1 MKFTAAQYAGILY
14 ALATTPFSASALPT
28 ESASSL
34 RSRNDGAPQ
43 ISGLAS
49 DKWTQALA
57 KAQAAVAQMT
67 LQEKVNMTKNA
78 GNAGCS
84 GNLFGVARLGIDPIC
99 FNDSPTGVAGS
110 YRSSQYPAQ
119 VAYGATFNRF
129 LAYDSGV
136 AMGKEFKDTGVTNA
150 LAVVAGGPMGTTPY
164 GGRNFENWSS
174 DPYLTSV
181 MTGKKVRGMQ
191 ASGVQATSK
200 HFVGNEQE
208 YLRIGN
214 PVGGYT
220 GGNVTQTLS
229 VKLSDAAMHET
240 YMLPFAEAVRE
251 GSASIMCSYNKING
265 TDACE
270 DPATLAL
277 LKSELNFPGFVI
289 SDWGAVRNA
298 TAGENAGTDV
308 IMPFAPPGWANTTT
322 TGGAITEARLNDQI
336 LRVLLPYY
344 ALDQDK
350 DYPSVDF
357 DRYVVDSSDHIYRAG
372 VEAVTL
378 LKNRDR
384 SAGQQG
390 GLPLGKQDVGVFGDA
405 GQVPISLNQWGPIFA
420 DAPNNEMPTGYVS
433 HGGGSGWSQAPFLV
447 TPLDAMQERARKD
460 KFYLEHFLF
469 NTTAYPRSYSGPAG
483 PATVYPF
490 QADLARVD
498 TAVVFVTKYSREGYD
513 LHDLK
518 LDRGGEDLIKA
529 VASQNN
535 DTIVV
540 INSGNAIDMS
550 GFVNH
555 PNVSAIVWHY
565 FPGQE
570 GGKALSDVL
579 YGDEAP
585 SGRLPFTI
593 AANVG
598 DYDLSSLYNRTGP
611 ANVVLPSVTFSSE
624 SLTDYRHFDYNN
636 ITPLY
641 EFGFGMSYTTF
652 EMSGLSAVPKAAKN
666 KPLVVKTNE
675 VFLDS
680 SADLYDQAAEV
691 TVNVK
696 NTGAIDAKEVVQ
708 LYISYPDSGTNM
720 RPVRNLKGFE
730 KVAVK
735 AGGNTKVTISVT
747 NKDLAIWNTERQG
760 WEILKGTYTMSVGS
774 SSRKLP
780 LNATLTF

>member
-1 MKFTAAQYAGILY
+1 MKLSAAQYASILY
-14 ALATTPFSASALPT
+14 ALATTPFSASAAPT
-28 ESASSL
+28 DSTASL
-34 RSRNDGAPQ
+34 RSRNNDAAHTTG
-43 ISGLAS
+43 ITS
-49 DKWTQALA
+49 DKWTQALV

-67 LQEKVNMTKNA
+67 LEEKVNMTKNA

-84 GNLFGVARLGIDPIC
+84 GNLYGVARLGIDPIC

-110 YRSSQYPAQ
+110 YKSSQFPDQ
-119 VAYGATFNRF
+119 ITYGATWNRM

-136 AMGKEFKDTGVTNA
+136 AMGKEFKDTGITNA

-174 DPYLTSV
+174 DPYLSSV
-181 MTGKKVRGMQ
+181 LTGKKVRGMQ
-191 ASGVQATSK
+191 VSGVQATSK

-208 YLRIGN
+208 YLRVGN
-214 PVGGYT
+214 PKGGYT
-220 GGNVTQTLS
+220 SGNRSQVLS
-229 VKLSDAAMHET
+229 HTISDAAMHET

-251 GSASIMCSYNKING
+251 GSAAIMCSYNELNG
-265 TDACE
+265 TAACE
-270 DPATLAL
+270 DPAVIAL
-277 LKSELNFPGFVI
+277 LKEELNFPGFVI

-298 TAGENAGTDV
+298 TAGELAGTDV
-308 IMPFAPPGWANTTT
+308 VMPFAGPGWANTTS
-322 TGGAITEARLNDQI
+322 GAIPESRLDDQVV
-336 LRVLLPYY
+336 RVLLPYY
-344 ALDQDK
+344 ALDQDQN
-350 DYPSVDF
+350 YPTVNF
-357 DRYVVDSSDHIYRAG
+357 ERYVVDGGDNIYQTG
-372 VEAVTL
+372 LEAVTL

-384 SAGQQG
+384 AAGQQG

-405 GQVPISLNQWGPIFA
+405 GQVPISLNQWGPIFS
-420 DAPNNEMPTGYVS
+420 DVPNNEMPAGYVS

-460 KFYLEHFLF
+460 KFYLEHFLLY
-469 NTTAYPRSYSGPAG
+469 NTTAYPRSYTGPAG

-490 QADLARVD
+490 QSDLARVD

-513 LHDLK
+513 LTDLK

-550 GFVNH
+550 AFVNH

-570 GGKALSDVL
+570 GGKALTDVL
-579 YGDEAP
+579 YGVAP
-585 SGRLPFTI
+585 SGRLPFSI
-593 AANVG
+593 ASNID
-598 DYDLSSLYNRTGP
+598 DYDLSSLFNLTGT
-611 ANVVLPSVTFSSE
+611 ANIQNPSSEFISE
-624 SLTDYRHFDYNN
+624 SLTDYRYFDYNN

-641 EFGFGMSYTTF
+641 EFGFGLSYTTF
-652 EMSGLSAVPKAAKN
+652 ELSGLSASQKAAKN

-680 SADLYDQAAEV
+680 SADLYDQAVEV
-691 TVNVK
+691 TVNVQ
-696 NTGAIDAKEVVQ
+696 NTGAVDAKEVVQ
-708 LYISYPDSGTNM
+708 LYVTYPDSGTNK
-720 RPVRNLKGFE
+720 RPVKNLKGFE
-730 KVAVK
+730 KVDVK
-735 AGGNTKVTISVT
+735 AGGKSKVTISVT
-747 NKDLAIWNTERQG
+747 NKDLAVWSTERQG
-760 WEILKGTYTMSVGS
+760 WEILKGTYTLSVGS

-780 LNATLTF
+780 LNTTLTF